1 MIVNTLNLKM
11 RKTRFREVIRI
22 ECNYSEAKLK
32 YEYRYALFLF
42 GGKSYLGVFV
52 KFISKY
58 FIPFDA
64 FVTVFFILFLGCS
77 LPV

>member
-11 RKTRFREVIRI
+11 RKMRFREVIQI

-42 GGKSYLGVFV
+42 GGKSYLEVFV
-52 KFISKY
+52 LNLFLS
-58 FIPFDA
+58 
-64 FVTVFFILFLGCS
+64 ILFYLM
-77 LPV
+77 LL